1 MVDLQIVAI
10 TTFIH
15 TLLDAIKLYKILDE
29 VFTPADVLMDML
41 MNSKKILIMLAKA
54 KLPEISTM
62 Q

>member
-29 VFTPADVLMDML
+29 VFTPADVLNGHVDEL
-41 MNSKKILIMLAKA
+41 KENIDRY
-54 KLPEISTM
+54 ISTNST
-62 Q
+62 